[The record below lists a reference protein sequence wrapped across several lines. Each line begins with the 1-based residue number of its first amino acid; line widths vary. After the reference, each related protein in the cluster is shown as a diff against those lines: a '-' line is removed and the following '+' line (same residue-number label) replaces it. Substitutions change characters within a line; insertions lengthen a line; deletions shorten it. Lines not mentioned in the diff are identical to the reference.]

1 MKFPFIIFLLFSV
14 PACTGIPVIKPAAD
28 AEKNI
33 LITKSQA
40 PFLKGKWRLVHSI
53 SGTLPGGTTVS
64 MIGISIASPER
75 AGLHCTLM
83 SIEGLVVLDADYDG
97 GLAINRG
104 IGPFKSEDF
113 AMGIIRDV
121 RLILFQPGG
130 RVTETGSMMDGNK
143 VCRYRSEDGVTDVV
157 MKVDGTA
164 EIHSFDKSLKL
175 TRIVVFGKLRQDGI
189 PVKIELTGYGL
200 FQYGLELDLIEAEL
214 IR

>member
-1 MKFPFIIFLLFSV
+1 MKILLIIFLLFCV
-14 PACTGIPVIKPAAD
+14 PACTGIPVIKPADD
-28 AEKNI
+28 AEKNM
-33 LITKSQA
+33 LINKSQA
-40 PFLKGKWRLVHSI
+40 PFLKGRWRLVHSI
-53 SGTLPGGTTVS
+53 NGTLPGGATVS
-64 MIGISIASPER
+64 MIGISIASPES

-104 IGPFKSEDF
+104 IGPFKSEDI

-130 RVTETGSMMDGNK
+130 RVTETGSMIDGNK
-143 VCRYRSEDGVTDVV
+143 VCRYRSDDGVTDVV